1 MPNATFIPTFDVT
14 AEASRAG
21 RFPGRR
27 TVPVVD
33 NRRLSDGIYR
43 LTFRDSYI
51 AGHAKPAQFVDLYSA
66 DPTRLMPRPFGVS
79 EVEGDDVSL
88 IFAVVGKGTEE
99 FSRLAAG
106 DTVDVMGPLGRG
118 FDMKAAANYVLVA
131 GGLGV
136 PPLLYAAQKLALRD
150 DATATAAF
158 GYRDE
163 RFADELVAKYAARV
177 ESITNAQGNVVDLL
191 DSIEDSLVNGEL
203 PPVILSCGPMP
214 MMRAV
219 ASWAG
224 ARDIP
229 CQLSLEA
236 RMGCGYGTCYVCVV
250 DTAEGRQ
257 KVCVA
262 GPVFTPEQLGWDK

>member
-136 PPLLYAAQKLALRD
+136 PPLLFAAQKLALRD

-163 RFADELVAKYAARV
+163 RFADELVAKYAERV

-219 ASWAG
+219 ASWAV

>member
-51 AGHAKPAQFVDLYSA
+51 AGHAKPAQFVDLYTA

-79 EVEGDDVSL
+79 EVHGDDVSL

-99 FSRLAAG
+99 FSHLVAG

-118 FDMKAAANYVLVA
+118 FDMKASANYVLVA

-136 PPLLYAAQKLALRD
+136 PPLLYAAQKLSLRD

-163 RFADELVAKYAARV
+163 RFADDLVAPYAERV

-191 DSIEDSLVNGEL
+191 DAIEDSLVNGDL

-219 ASWAG
+219 ASWAV
-224 ARDIP
+224 ARGIP

-250 DTAEGRQ
+250 DTASGRQ

>member
-1 MPNATFIPTFDVT
+1 MPKATFIPTFDVT

-43 LTFRDSYI
+43 LTLRDSYI

-66 DPTRLMPRPFGVS
+66 DSTRLMPRPFGVS

-118 FDMKAAANYVLVA
+118 
-131 GGLGV
+131 
-136 PPLLYAAQKLALRD
+136 
-150 DATATAAF
+150 
-158 GYRDE
+158 
-163 RFADELVAKYAARV
+163 
-177 ESITNAQGNVVDLL
+177 
-191 DSIEDSLVNGEL
+191 
-203 PPVILSCGPMP
+203 
-214 MMRAV
+214 
-219 ASWAG
+219 
-224 ARDIP
+224 
-229 CQLSLEA
+229 
-236 RMGCGYGTCYVCVV
+236 
-250 DTAEGRQ
+250 
-257 KVCVA
+257 
-262 GPVFTPEQLGWDK
+262 

>member
-1 MPNATFIPTFDVT
+1 MANATFIPTFDVT

-51 AGHAKPAQFVDLYSA
+51 AGHAKPAQFVDVYSA

-99 FSRLAAG
+99 FSHLAAG
-106 DTVDVMGPLGRG
+106 GTVDVMGPLGQG
-118 FDMKAAANYVLVA
+118 FDMKAPANYVLVA

-163 RFADELVAKYAARV
+163 RFADDLVAKYAERV

-191 DSIEDSLVNGEL
+191 NSIEDSLIHGDL

-219 ASWAG
+219 ASWAL
-224 ARDIP
+224 ARGIP

-250 DTAEGRQ
+250 DTAAGRQ